1 MGERAG
7 SPQLLRQINDRVAL
21 LALLERGPLTRLE
34 LESHIGL
41 SKPATADLLL
51 RLEKSGHVRRAG
63 FREGGKGPRAQLWS
77 VNGAQA
83 YVAAVDLTPQ
93 TLDVAVSDIC
103 GEIVAEYRYHAEK
116 NASLGV
122 EDLRQSVA
130 LAAGEVGLAT
140 GELRRVVVGLP
151 GSVDRRTGLLGFA
164 PHLPGWQGFDVLE
177 RLAGSLATSVTV
189 ENDVNLVALDEM
201 AVGRAVGL
209 DDFVLIWIGR
219 GTGAA
224 VVSEG
229 RLLRGASGGAGEI
242 DWMPCPAP
250 RATGGQ
256 AVTHRQRVGDVLSS
270 NALTELAR
278 THGLAGDE
286 LDKLLAGD
294 LGADPAACAAFRRDV
309 AGRVALAVAGVV
321 SVVDPELVVLAGDV
335 GRAGGS
341 ALCGLVADELADLVL
356 PRPDIQ
362 PSLVT
367 GNPVRSGA
375 LRLAL
380 AQAREEVF
388 AIPS

>member
-1 MGERAG
+1 MEQRAG
-7 SPQLLRQINDRVAL
+7 SPQLLRRLNDRAAL

-51 RLEKSGHVRRAG
+51 RLEESGQVLRAG

-77 VNGAQA
+77 VNGSLA
-83 YVAAVDLTPQ
+83 YVAAVDLTPK

-103 GEIVAEYRYHAEK
+103 GQVVAEYRHRAEE
-116 NASLGV
+116 NVDLGM
-122 EDLRQSVA
+122 EHLRQAVA
-130 LAAGEVGLAT
+130 VPAGEVGLAT
-140 GELRRVVVGLP
+140 ERLQRVVVGLP
-151 GSVDRRTGLLGFA
+151 GSVDRRTGHLGFA
-164 PHLPGWQGFDVLE
+164 PHLPAWQGFDVLE
-177 RLAGSLATSVTV
+177 GLAGTLGTSVAV

-201 AVGRAVGL
+201 AAGRAVGV

-219 GTGAA
+219 GIGAA

-242 DWMPCPAP
+242 HWMPSPHPAADQAAP
-250 RATGGQ
+250 HPQRAGDMLGKQ
-256 AVTHRQRVGDVLSS
+256 AVR
-270 NALTELAR
+270 ELAR
-278 THGLAGDE
+278 AHGLAGDD
-286 LDKLLAGD
+286 LDELLADDAAGPARTGFLRD
-294 LGADPAACAAFRRDV
+294 LAR
-309 AGRVALAVAGVV
+309 RVALAVAGVV

-335 GRAGGS
+335 GRAGGD
-341 ALCGLVADELADLVL
+341 ALCDLVAEELGELVL
-356 PRPDIQ
+356 PRPEIR

-380 AQAREEVF
+380 AGAREEAF